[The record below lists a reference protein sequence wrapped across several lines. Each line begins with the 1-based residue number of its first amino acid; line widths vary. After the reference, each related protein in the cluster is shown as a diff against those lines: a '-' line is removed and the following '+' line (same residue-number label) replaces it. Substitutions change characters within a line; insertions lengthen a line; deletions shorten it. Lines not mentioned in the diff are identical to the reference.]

1 VTGTH
6 VTGGG
11 ATADAGSSLED
22 AGGVGGMTAAMAAAA
37 GGMAEVPAGGEGLA
51 QAVQVYDWDR
61 SDWKVEGGGIVEDA
75 LAIRKPDPTTMLQSV
90 GPRVKN
96 PRARHQYPEV
106 VQSKEKLP
114 PPIFPGVHGHGVVTS
129 YLGADNQF
137 KDTLGGSLSP
147 LKNQDSSQ
155 NLGDSS
161 LNNSRSRV
169 FEAQPPGQKRVT
181 DYKRNFPKGP
191 ASTLQ
196 AANPKLLR
204 ELQRD
209 AERN

>member
-1 VTGTH
+1 MLETGPR
-6 VTGGG
+6 VK
-11 ATADAGSSLED
+11 ADACENESGQSDSD
-22 AGGVGGMTAAMAAAA
+22 ARCLGGT
-37 GGMAEVPAGGEGLA
+37 
-51 QAVQVYDWDR
+51 Q
-61 SDWKVEGGGIVEDA
+61 VEGGGIVEDP
-75 LAIRKPDPTTMLQSV
+75 LAIRKPDPTTILQSV

-137 KDTLGGSLSP
+137 RDTLGGSLSP

-161 LNNSRSRV
+161 LNNSRSRG
-169 FEAQPPGQKRVT
+169 FEAQPPGQKRCERSPTSVT
-181 DYKRNFPKGP
+181 SP
-191 ASTLQ
+191 
-196 AANPKLLR
+196 
-204 ELQRD
+204 
-209 AERN
+209 